1 MYRIRKFGTCPR
13 FREAMMSIDLSGTH
27 RLYFEDAYQTRF
39 EADVVGR
46 TAVEG
51 RPALILDRT
60 CFYPESGG
68 QPWDKGTIEGVE
80 VLKVVED
87 GERIVHVLA
96 AEVPAS
102 RVKGEID
109 WAVRFDH
116 MQQHSGQHILSQA
129 FFERM
134 RGETKSF
141 HLGPD
146 VSTLEIGIAD
156 AGEEAVSGVERR
168 ANEVVFENREIKTYF
183 VPEEK
188 IGGVPLRRPPKVTGL
203 IRVVE
208 ADAFDYSACGG
219 THCRRTG
226 EIGLIKITKW
236 ERIRGQIR
244 FEFVCGGRALR
255 DYALKNRILRHMAG
269 QFNVKEADVPA
280 SVAKLSEELKAL
292 KKQAKKNEEALA
304 VFEAQDLI
312 QKAEGRILRR
322 VFADRSPEGTR
333 FLALHIIRKG
343 PFVALFG
350 AKSESRSHLILA
362 CSETLK
368 LDMRRLVPLVSPLVN
383 GRGGGGP
390 SLVEIAGDRDADLVQ
405 AVNLA
410 AEAVRQ
416 ELP

>member
-1 MYRIRKFGTCPR
+1 MENKQLGTR
-13 FREAMMSIDLSGTH
+13 
-27 RLYFEDAYQTRF
+27 RLYFEDAYRAEF
-39 EADVVGR
+39 EAEVADRTVVD
-46 TAVEG
+46 G
-51 RPALILDRT
+51 RPAVVLDQT

-68 QPWDKGTIEGVE
+68 QPWDRGTLDGVE

-102 RVKGEID
+102 RVRGEVD
-109 WAVRFDH
+109 RAVRFDH

-129 FFERM
+129 FFELL

-146 VSTLEIGIAD
+146 VSTLEIGIAEAD
-156 AGEEAVSGVERR
+156 EEAVASVERR

-183 VPEEK
+183 VPEER
-188 IGGVPLRRPPKVTGL
+188 IGEIPLRRPPKVTGL

-236 ERIRGQIR
+236 ERIRGNLR

-255 DYALKNRILRHMAG
+255 DYLMKNRVVRQTAN
-269 QFNVKEADVPA
+269 QFNVKEADVAA
-280 SVAKLSEELKAL
+280 SVAKLSEELKAV
-292 KKQAKKNEEALA
+292 KKHARKGEEALA
-304 VFEAQDLI
+304 VFEARGFMEQ
-312 QKAEGRILRR
+312 AEGKIISRI
-322 VFADRSPEGTR
+322 FADKSPEGAR
-333 FLALHIIRKG
+333 FLALQLIRQG
-343 PFVALFG
+343 SFVVLFG
-350 AKSESRSHLILA
+350 ARSEVRGHLILA
-362 CSETLK
+362 CSETLH
-368 LDMRRLVPLVSPLVN
+368 LDMRRLVPVVSPAIN

-390 SLVEIAGDRDADLVQ
+390 SLVEIAGDRGADL
-405 AVNLA
+405 AAALALA
-410 AEAVRQ
+410 AEAVRKI
-416 ELP
+416 LA